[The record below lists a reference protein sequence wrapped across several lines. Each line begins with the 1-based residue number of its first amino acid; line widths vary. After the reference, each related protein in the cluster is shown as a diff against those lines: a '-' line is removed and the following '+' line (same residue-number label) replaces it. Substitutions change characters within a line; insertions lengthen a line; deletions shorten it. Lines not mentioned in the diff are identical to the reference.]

1 MAKKV
6 KYYLDETDQI
16 EVDGHTLSRLYL
28 AEHNPRLSKSANYAI
43 CGEDNSDRQMGGYI
57 ENLNQIS
64 DKIDGYNDVAW
75 VNETSRVYGDSYIES
90 GVTVQ
95 NSTIIDSTVKEGYI
109 VSVIRNSTVKNST
122 VYTVAD
128 SEVSNSYCTKD
139 VRDSTISNSRITNH
153 VFNSQVTD
161 SIVSGNKYSQICN
174 AHLDNVHYKGS
185 MSGTFSDIQSEHI
198 STYQLW
204 YRDKGYTTRPDI
216 LKSVTLLVGPDNV
229 ALTNN
234 DHQSIRLVN
243 DKEIPLGDVSC
254 EELLREMSDVVDG
267 KTVGTQKT
275 LGILESVREIEV
287 LTDSDLDFGEVE
299 REL

>member
-6 KYYLDETDQI
+6 KYYLDKTDQI

-28 AEHNPRLSKSANYAI
+28 AEHNPRLNKSANYAI
-43 CGEDNSDRQMGGYI
+43 FGEDNSDRQMGGYI
-57 ENLNQIS
+57 ENINQMS

-75 VNETSRVYGDSYIES
+75 VNETSRVYGNSHIES

-95 NSTIIDSTVKEGYI
+95 NSTVIDSTVKEGYI
-109 VSVIRNSTVKNST
+109 VSVIRNSIVKNST
-122 VYTVAD
+122 VYTVTD

-139 VRDSTISNSRITNH
+139 VRDSTVLNSRLTNH
-153 VFNSQVTD
+153 VFNSQISD
-161 SIVSGNKYSQICN
+161 SVISGGKYSQICN
-174 AHLDNVHYKGS
+174 ANLHNVQYKGS
-185 MSGTFSDIQSEHI
+185 MSGTFSGIQSEHI

-216 LKSVTLLVGPDNV
+216 LKTVTLLVGPDNV

-234 DHQSIRLVN
+234 DHRSIRLVN

-254 EELLREMSDVVDG
+254 EELLREMSGVVDG

-275 LGILESVREIEV
+275 LEILESVRELEV
-287 LTDSDLDFGEVE
+287 LTDSDLDFED
-299 REL
+299 ELSR